1 MTWRGSGPYDSLYT
15 GQGDRGGGLE
25 ISRLRPGQ
33 IRPIAAGLTGG
44 GGGRVQSTAE
54 PLTGFGGS
62 GGPGP
67 GALIGIG
74 GQ

>member
-1 MTWRGSGPYDSLYT
+1 VTGWRGLPGPYDSLYA

-25 ISRLRPGQ
+25 VSRLRQGQ
-33 IRPIAAGLTGG
+33 TRPIQAGATGG

-54 PLTGFGGS
+54 PLTGFGGV

-67 GALIGIG
+67 GAMIGLS
-74 GQ
+74 